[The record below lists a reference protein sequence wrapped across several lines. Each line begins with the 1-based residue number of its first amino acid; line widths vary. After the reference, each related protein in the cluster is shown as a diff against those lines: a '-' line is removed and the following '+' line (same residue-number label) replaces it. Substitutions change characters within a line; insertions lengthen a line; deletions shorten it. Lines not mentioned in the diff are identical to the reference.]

1 MCLNKLHRK
10 ACPFDQTA
18 IATDIELLPLNTAL
32 LQLVGGQIQK
42 LLEAQGKGESSS
54 PSTEQAAIQTQTSPG
69 QQTKRSVSIAVGT
82 GASLFWGVPVDAP
95 ARDEERPQPEW
106 HTDTGPGAPDGSR
119 ASSSRSSGSASLT
132 HSRHIDGSE
141 EESGV
146 RERRVSGTP
155 SNQSTHQRTQSA
167 FGDCSFQSPV
177 LGESAS
183 MYYQS
188 QSPQRDGTKS
198 QEPRAVEDD
207 QRFYQDLLGQVN
219 SRLQGS
225 VNEEVKEEEDRS
237 TSYTLR
243 ERHSLSPRQV
253 SHCQSQQSSPSP
265 VPVSSRRPEPK
276 GSTWTWTLPTPGG
289 KTTRSSVESAS
300 TLAGINPEAVISR
313 LTLPESMGTSMWGGS
328 VDLSL
333 EANAI
338 ALRYLSDQQLSR
350 LSVGGGQQP
359 PGARPRFSPCTLL
372 SEKPPT
378 EKSAMGQSSIL
389 SPNNMSLATRKYMKR
404 YG

>member
-1 MCLNKLHRK
+1 
-10 ACPFDQTA
+10 
-18 IATDIELLPLNTAL
+18 
-32 LQLVGGQIQK
+32 
-42 LLEAQGKGESSS
+42 
-54 PSTEQAAIQTQTSPG
+54 
-69 QQTKRSVSIAVGT
+69 
-82 GASLFWGVPVDAP
+82 
-95 ARDEERPQPEW
+95 
-106 HTDTGPGAPDGSR
+106 
-119 ASSSRSSGSASLT
+119 
-132 HSRHIDGSE
+132 
-141 EESGV
+141 
-146 RERRVSGTP
+146 
-155 SNQSTHQRTQSA
+155 
-167 FGDCSFQSPV
+167 
-177 LGESAS
+177 

-276 GSTWTWTLPTPGG
+276 VEQQSGGRDQVLHATLRQLQQLGVNVDLDSADPGG

-359 PGARPRFSPCTLL
+359 PRARPRFSPCTLL

-389 SPNNMSLATRKYMKR
+389 SPNSMSLATRKYMKR
-404 YG
+404 YGLIEEGSGSEEEERAEGEQSEMGYTVQFHVQPEQEGLGEWEHKGLVLKNITNELPHSDPVHPQALHADSQSQLLRDLRPKMQLLARGAKHSLEKENGAKQRPSFGKMQRECPQPEGSMGNFLDLSRLRQLPKLF